1 MTVNDSGYAII
12 RTKIP
17 RSTGFIKCIIW
28 LYEGNVPNGF
38 TIYLQVWLYDGKKV
52 HALLDL
58 PWTSLIVCLLAVWW
72 KNDMSFWLYIG
83 KTSCPV
89 GCMLEKRHVLL
100 AVCWKKRHVGCM
112 LEKRHVL
119 FAVCWKKLP
128 VGCMMEK
135 WQCSVGSNSWLKV
148 QLFENP
154 ISQTTY

>member
-1 MTVNDSGYAII
+1 MIKENLSKNMTVNDSGYAII

-58 PWTSLIVCLLAVWW
+58 PWTSLIVCLLAV
-72 KNDMSFWLYIG
+72 
-83 KTSCPV
+83 
-89 GCMLEKRHVLL
+89 
-100 AVCWKKRHVGCM
+100 CWKKRHVGCM

-135 WQCSVGSNSWLKV
+135 MTCSVGSNS
-148 QLFENP
+148 
-154 ISQTTY
+154 